1 MASDGRLWFN
11 TKLDNS
17 QIEKDLKDLERKIK
31 RSQEEIATAEGKKLP
46 LVKQAEE
53 LGAKLD
59 AAKAKTAQL
68 KAEMES
74 IKLAESGADPMAAIE
89 ASARKTD
96 AAAELKA
103 SEKEVQTLQNQWD
116 SVNNKIDD
124 YDRKIKQ
131 ANADISRATQKTAE
145 LNAQL
150 AKPSRIKMAQAM
162 EKVDKSASR
171 FGRRLW
177 EIGKS
182 ALVFN
187 LISAGLRGMVS
198 YMGTALKSN
207 SQYTAQLAQLK
218 GAWLAAFQP
227 IYDFVLPGLLAIM
240 RVLTTIGN
248 ALAAVLSFF
257 SGKTATQSAKNA
269 QALNKQA
276 GAIGGVG
283 KAAEKARKQLMGFD
297 EINRLEDTSTDTG
310 GGVGGGGAG
319 TIAPDFSGITD
330 MEEELTQIL
339 GLVTAIAAGLL
350 TWKIASMFTDSLA
363 IAAGLGIAV
372 GGAMLLAFNWAD
384 AFTNGIDWDN
394 LSGILLGIAALA
406 GGLAIAFGATG
417 AAIGLLIGGIALVV
431 LALYEWITT
440 GELSNEAC
448 VALVAGI
455 MAIGG
460 ALALF
465 TGSWIP
471 LLLAAV
477 VAFVVAAA
485 TKGDEIKAIFA
496 NVVQWFKDTFLRDWT
511 QVFGDDLGS
520 ILNGFFQVC
529 ADILD
534 GLEQMF
540 GGLIDFIQNA
550 FAGNWSAAWDSLVTA
565 AKGAVNGIIAA
576 VNGMLQVVTAGIN
589 ELFQLLSLNIELPG
603 GGSIGWNLPQFTAPQ
618 IPYLAQGAV
627 LPANKPF
634 LAMVGDQRNGTN
646 IEAPLETIK
655 QALAEVMAQYGG
667 GDVNITFTGELAAL
681 GRVLAPVVSKAQ
693 RDNDRGRG
701 R

>member
-31 RSQEEIATAEGKKLP
+31 RSQEEIATTEGKKLP
-46 LVKQAEE
+46 LVKQAED

-59 AAKAKTAQL
+59 AAKAKAAQL

-74 IKLAESGADPMAAIE
+74 IKLEETGADPMAAIE

-131 ANADISRATQKTAE
+131 ATTDISRATQKTAE
-145 LNAQL
+145 LNAKL
-150 AKPSRIKMAQAM
+150 AKPSQIKMAQAM

-187 LISAGLRGMVS
+187 LISTGLRGMVS

-218 GAWLAAFQP
+218 GAWLTAFQP

-283 KAAEKARKQLMGFD
+283 KAAEKAKKQLMGFD

-310 GGVGGGGAG
+310 GGGGAG
-319 TIAPDFSGITD
+319 GAGAIAPDFSGITD

-339 GLVTAIAAGLL
+339 GLVAAIAAGLL

-384 AFTNGIDWDN
+384 AFANGIDWDN
-394 LSGILLGIAALA
+394 LSGMLLGIAALA

-431 LALYEWITT
+431 LALHEWITT

-448 VALVAGI
+448 VALIAGI

-485 TKGDEIKAIFA
+485 TKGEEIKAIFA
-496 NVVQWFKDTFLRDWT
+496 KVVQWFKDTFLRDWT
-511 QVFGDDLGS
+511 QIFGDELGAV
-520 ILNGFFQVC
+520 LNEYFRFC
-529 ADILD
+529 AEILD
-534 GLEQMF
+534 ALEQMF

-550 FAGNWSAAWDSLVTA
+550 FAGNWYAAWDGLVTA
-565 AKGAVNGIIAA
+565 AKGAVNAIIAT
-576 VNGMLQVVTAGIN
+576 VNSMIRVVTAGIN
-589 ELFQLLSLNIELPG
+589 ALFRLLSLNIELPG

-681 GRVLAPVVSKAQ
+681 GRVLAPVVTKAQ